1 MSSIASRGSTT
12 ALGGGPDLAKFNSL
26 PRERPGTAAAAA
38 ARLGLRSRL
47 GERLQ
52 DDSDGALSAPE
63 LPARRDRGHLELF
76 FFFF

>member
-47 GERLQ
+47 GER
-52 DDSDGALSAPE
+52 P
-63 LPARRDRGHLELF
+63 R
-76 FFFF
+76 